1 MSASDTMQI
10 NAGANVQTIGAQ
22 FVAGNNV
29 EINSPKFSALSLLTP
44 TMVLRPSGLV
54 GLFNGRDGWFGYG
67 YDGGLV
73 GSFYGSFAVN
83 ADDIQIEGVAVNAA
97 LGATYRT
104 TPKTLKVPQG
114 AGPLFTQSVG
124 ILGGVLR

>member
-1 MSASDTMQI
+1 MQI

-97 LGATYRT
+97 LWPAAGFVDTELRCSRLKPEHRHA
-104 TPKTLKVPQG
+104 KTEVQQRIQ
-114 AGPLFTQSVG
+114 T
-124 ILGGVLR
+124 